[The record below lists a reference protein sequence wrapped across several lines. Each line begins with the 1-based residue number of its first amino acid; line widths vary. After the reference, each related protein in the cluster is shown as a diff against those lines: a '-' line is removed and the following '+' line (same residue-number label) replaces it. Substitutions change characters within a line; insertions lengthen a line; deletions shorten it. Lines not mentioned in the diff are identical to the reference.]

1 LANGGLAEEN
11 LEALGEEDAFL
22 DKPLYDMLLDYVRG
36 MRSGPAAE
44 AGPREPLA
52 DRAIRALGGNVPQ
65 SSQRPGAEE
74 RARARQLLGAPT
86 EATTP
91 TLPAYLDE
99 SRKRDV
105 LSAMRP
111 AGASPAARPTG
122 AARPAG
128 ASPAARPASS
138 TATRAAA
145 DDPYGFRAASADL
158 ISSAQR
164 AGAISD
170 EERQYRQALM
180 QAMEAERQPTEEYQ
194 EPKGLTAK
202 DLLTLAGSMSL
213 EKGEG
218 FGSLARGAAGI
229 LEAREGRKR
238 EAQKL
243 NREINAANRKLNTAV
258 AQQRLAYATG
268 DRQAKEAADRAV
280 AQARFERRKLEV
292 TTELKSREVGAEEMA
307 ARQRGSTSDET
318 ANLRRAQAMRADPQY
333 GGIQKEFEE
342 ATRMAGLAP
351 QSANAQARLAR
362 ATAAVEA
369 LAQAYGVVT
378 LPATSG
384 ASATTPGAS
393 RVIDFTSIK

>member
-1 LANGGLAEEN
+1 
-11 LEALGEEDAFL
+11 
-22 DKPLYDMLLDYVRG
+22 
-36 MRSGPAAE
+36 
-44 AGPREPLA
+44 
-52 DRAIRALGGNVPQ
+52 
-65 SSQRPGAEE
+65 
-74 RARARQLLGAPT
+74 
-86 EATTP
+86 
-91 TLPAYLDE
+91 
-99 SRKRDV
+99 
-105 LSAMRP
+105 
-111 AGASPAARPTG
+111 
-122 AARPAG
+122 
-128 ASPAARPASS
+128 
-138 TATRAAA
+138 
-145 DDPYGFRAASADL
+145 
-158 ISSAQR
+158 
-164 AGAISD
+164 
-170 EERQYRQALM
+170 
-180 QAMEAERQPTEEYQ
+180 MEAERQPTEEYQ

-292 TTELKSREVGAEEMA
+292 TTELRSREVGAEEMA